1 MPIVRR
7 FLIAPSFTRL
17 IRKEFGSHTVI
28 EGHFSPQ
35 ADRQSYVRLDQG
47 RTQLVLAS
55 LNASAEDDEAS
66 TEIPAAHAEALL
78 EVCPCKLTLERSIVP
93 VQAHTVRVDRLI
105 SPAPL
110 DLVSIEFISE
120 DEAAN
125 FVPPVWFGAEVT
137 QNDSYINRVMAI
149 TGLPD
154 TPETEAS
161 NAGLETVLDIL
172 EGVALRERDVQ
183 RPFVSPPPQVTSPV
197 SLPRASALTELSSET
212 TAFAAERRRPV
223 LQALP
228 AESESD
234 DTRLARV
241 IDGLSSALSTTPP
254 ENGRP
259 ATDVEPRHRWRRSSH

>member
-1 MPIVRR
+1 M
-7 FLIAPSFTRL
+7 
-17 IRKEFGSHTVI
+17 
-28 EGHFSPQ
+28 
-35 ADRQSYVRLDQG
+35 
-47 RTQLVLAS
+47 
-55 LNASAEDDEAS
+55 
-66 TEIPAAHAEALL
+66 
-78 EVCPCKLTLERSIVP
+78 P

-161 NAGLETVLDIL
+161 IAGLETVLDIL

-183 RPFVSPPPQVTSPV
+183 RPFVSPTAGNKPCLATSCLRFDGIIERDDRVRGRTPP
-197 SLPRASALTELSSET
+197 
-212 TAFAAERRRPV
+212 
-223 LQALP
+223 
-228 AESESD
+228 
-234 DTRLARV
+234 ARV
-241 IDGLSSALSTTPP
+241 TGAPC
-254 ENGRP
+254 
-259 ATDVEPRHRWRRSSH
+259 